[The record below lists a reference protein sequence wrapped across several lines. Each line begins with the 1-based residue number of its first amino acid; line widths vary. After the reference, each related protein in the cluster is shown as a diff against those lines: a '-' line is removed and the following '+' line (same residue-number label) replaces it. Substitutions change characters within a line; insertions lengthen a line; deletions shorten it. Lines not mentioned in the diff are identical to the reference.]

1 MSRNRED
8 EAGGVSDTHI
18 GLRLRRRG
26 DGVVSLSRF
35 DGEGEGEAIEEA
47 LDRVKYV
54 DLVLSDLIGVKV
66 FSSFFILGLA
76 VALRLLTAL
85 GGIMVSV
92 AGSPRSDSS
101 GVELRFEG
109 LISFFE
115 DSSAV
120 ELPGCKNR
128 ARAPLKVVSLL
139 TGISPIS
146 SGVQSLCSSRQSW
159 EASSGAMIYAISEN
173 TR

>member
-8 EAGGVSDTHI
+8 EAGGLSDAHV

-35 DGEGEGEAIEEA
+35 VGESEGEAIEEV

-54 DLVLSDLIGVKV
+54 DLVFSDLIGVEA
-66 FSSFFILGLA
+66 FPSFFIFGLA

-85 GGIMVSV
+85 VGIIVSV

-109 LISFFE
+109 LISFFG

-128 ARAPLKVVSLL
+128 VRAPLKVVSLL

-146 SGVQSLCSSRQSW
+146 SGVQSLCSSWQSW
-159 EASSGAMIYAISEN
+159 KASSGAMI
-173 TR
+173 